1 MKPDGIL
8 LSNTGS
14 PSAPTTQAVR
24 RYLAQFLMDPHII
37 DLPHWKRWLLVHG
50 IILRTRIRR
59 SLNHYQAVWTP
70 EGSPL
75 IVISRRQREALRS
88 KLGIPV
94 EWGFRYGQP
103 SIEEGLQKL
112 IQQNCRTIK
121 VFPLFPQYSW
131 ATTQTIW
138 DELDNALGKITHPPQ
153 IQRVQPF
160 WNHPAYLDAWI
171 ESIRKGLPPEMEHL
185 LFSFHGL
192 PETAVRHADRSG
204 GSCLSREDCC
214 LRASGEHLDHCYRA
228 QCLRMARSAAEELT
242 LPPNKFSVC
251 YQSRLGHGAW
261 LAPSTHET
269 VIALAEKGIKH
280 LAIVA
285 PSFITDCLET
295 LYEIKI
301 QLRQTFLEHGGRE
314 LTLIPCLNEQTEWML
329 SILKD

>member
-1 MKPDGIL
+1 
-8 LSNTGS
+8 
-14 PSAPTTQAVR
+14 
-24 RYLAQFLMDPHII
+24 MDPHII
-37 DLPHWKRWLLVHG
+37 DLPRWKRWLLVHG
-50 IILRTRIRR
+50 IILRTRVRR
-59 SLNHYQAVWTP
+59 SLSHYQAVWTP

-75 IVISRRQREALRS
+75 TVISRQQRDTLRS

-103 SIEEGLQKL
+103 SIEEGLQNL
-112 IQQNCRTIK
+112 VRQNCRAVK

-138 DELDNALGKITHPPQ
+138 DELDSVLEKIPHPLQ

-160 WNHPAYLDAWI
+160 WNHPAYLEAWI
-171 ESIRKGLPPEMEHL
+171 ESIRKGLPAETDHL
-185 LFSFHGL
+185 IFSFHGL

-204 GSCLSREDCC
+204 GSCLRRQDCC

-228 QCLRMARSAAEELT
+228 QCLRMARFAAGELA
-242 LPPNKFSVC
+242 LPPDKFSVC

-261 LAPSTHET
+261 LTPSTHET
-269 VIALAEKGIKH
+269 IITLAEKGIKH
-280 LAIVA
+280 LAVAA

-329 SILKD
+329 HVLKD